1 MNYLPYL
8 NGDAL
13 EGAVRLLSH
22 ITNAQDIW
30 LSRIS
35 DHVISGG
42 VWDSFD
48 VAALITRIEYLN
60 TLWRKESTR
69 LDAVPEEVLTYTTM
83 DGDEHRSTLSDVFSH
98 VINHGTHHRGQVSRI
113 IRQSGIAP
121 PATDYI
127 FYCRQETEV
136 N

>member
-1 MNYLPYL
+1 VAATKSTIKTIVTNNSGQVNKLLEYDLWASRLLMNYLPYL
-8 NGDAL
+8 NGEGL

-48 VAALITRIEYLN
+48 IAALITRIEYL
-60 TLWRKESTR
+60 TTSIARFC
-69 LDAVPEEVLTYTTM
+69 PTYSAM
-83 DGDEHRSTLSDVFSH
+83 
-98 VINHGTHHRGQVSRI
+98 
-113 IRQSGIAP
+113 
-121 PATDYI
+121 
-127 FYCRQETEV
+127 
-136 N
+136 